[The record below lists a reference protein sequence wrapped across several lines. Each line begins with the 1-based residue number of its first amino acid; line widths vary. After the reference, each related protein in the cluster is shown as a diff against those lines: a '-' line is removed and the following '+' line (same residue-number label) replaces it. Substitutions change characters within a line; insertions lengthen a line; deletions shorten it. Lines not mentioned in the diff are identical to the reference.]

1 MHYANTDNANLRR
14 RASLKSSFLWYSV
27 TFTAHCAWGQGKKE
41 EKKVLKVYWKKIA
54 PNFYKVPSPT
64 LLIQHLHCVTL
75 WVMWTLK
82 YNIFI
87 LISSLNFFL
96 RHCKPRADFRL
107 PETVP
112 STYQARLE
120 HSWRHPKSWS
130 VSTCE
135 VPCWDL
141 PAPSELATKYR
152 NFSGICAGEIP
163 TDKSQ
168 QFLVFFHS
176 FYNWIIYMQILGLK
190 VTGRSTD
197 GKKIKRKEPT
207 MNI

>member
-1 MHYANTDNANLRR
+1 
-14 RASLKSSFLWYSV
+14 
-27 TFTAHCAWGQGKKE
+27 
-41 EKKVLKVYWKKIA
+41 
-54 PNFYKVPSPT
+54 
-64 LLIQHLHCVTL
+64 
-75 WVMWTLK
+75 MWTLK

-120 HSWRHPKSWS
+120 HSWRHPKTWS

-168 QFLVFFHS
+168 QFLFFFHS

-207 MNI
+207 MNISFHDWIVRSKFGAIPVFRSEKKRANCNFQSSSNTTGQGTIKFF